1 MPLIVALLLTLLS
14 AALSAHAQ
22 APASAPAANPS
33 SILTACGHPM
43 YPPLSWE
50 QDGELT
56 GIAPHLVRKLLAEHG
71 YTVNMQVFGNWER
84 CQLAARQGKVD
95 LIVAAYKTRQREQN
109 FLFSDTPIIADP
121 VVLFTHFGN
130 ASQSPWSLTDHTLGL
145 LFGDSFG
152 DKFDRAAAQRLDV
165 ERVSSGKQNFQK
177 LALGRIDYM
186 PIGLTTGKLQAQKLG
201 LTEQVF
207 PLPDLLTLEYYHL
220 AVPKGSRLAPLLPT
234 LSARL
239 QALADD
245 HYIRRIT
252 FFFERHYLDAP

>member
-1 MPLIVALLLTLLS
+1 MPLIFALLLALLP
-14 AALSAHAQ
+14 LSSYAQ
-22 APASAPAANPS
+22 TPTPTPAPSL
-33 SILTACGHPM
+33 IKTLTACGHPM
-43 YPPLSWE
+43 YPPLSWD
-50 QDGELT
+50 QDGELV

-95 LIVAAYKTRQREQN
+95 LIVAAYKTREREQF

-130 ASQSPWSLTDHTLGL
+130 DGQLPWNLTDKTLGL

-152 DKFDRAAAQRLDV
+152 DDFDQAAARQLHI
-165 ERVSSGKQNFQK
+165 ERVSTGEQNFKK

-186 PIGLTTGKLQAQKLG
+186 PIGLSTGKLQAQKLG
-201 LTEQVF
+201 LNDQVF
-207 PLPDLLTLEYYHL
+207 PLPELLTLEYYHL
-220 AVPKGSRLAPLLPT
+220 ALPKGSRLEPLLPA

-245 HYIRRIT
+245 HYIQRIT

>member
-1 MPLIVALLLTLLS
+1 MPLMIALLLSLVS
-14 AALSAHAQ
+14 SGSAHAQ
-22 APASAPAANPS
+22 ASASAPDPGN
-33 SILTACGHPM
+33 ILTACGHPM

-50 QDGELT
+50 QDGKLT

-71 YTVNMQVFGNWER
+71 YTVNMRVFGNWER

-95 LIVAAYKTRQREQN
+95 LIVAAYKTRQREQD
-109 FLFSDTPIIADP
+109 FMFSHAPIVADP
-121 VVLFTHFGN
+121 VVLFTHSGN
-130 ASQSPWSLTDHTLGL
+130 SSQLPWSLAGNTLGL

-152 DKFDRAAAQRLDV
+152 DKFDQAAARQLHV
-165 ERVSSGKQNFQK
+165 ERVSTGKQNFQK

-220 AVPKGSRLAPLLPT
+220 AVPKGSRLVPLLPS

-239 QALADD
+239 QALTDD
-245 HYIRRIT
+245 HYIHRIT